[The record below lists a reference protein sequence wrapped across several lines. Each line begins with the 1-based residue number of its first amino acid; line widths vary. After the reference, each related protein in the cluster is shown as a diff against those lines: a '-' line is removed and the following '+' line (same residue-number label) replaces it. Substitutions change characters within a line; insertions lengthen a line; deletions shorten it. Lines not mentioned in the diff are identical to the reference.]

1 MAIAS
6 DYIFREQARIR
17 QEYEIERELKAGKIV
32 AVPNGNNF
40 IASIQNGDTPNY
52 STANYDEL
60 RYNHQS
66 MTYETKSQTIKIREL
81 ESQLAQ
87 KELNKKVEDNKEEM
101 KLEHLIA
108 YYYNR

>member
-17 QEYEIERELKAGKIV
+17 QEYEIERELKAGKTV
-32 AVPNGNNF
+32 AVPNINNF
-40 IASIQNGDTPNY
+40 MASIQNGDTPNY

-60 RYNHQS
+60 RYNHNS

-81 ESQLAQ
+81 ENQLAQ
-87 KELNKKVEDNKEEM
+87 KELNKKVEDGEEKM
-101 KLEHLIA
+101 KLENLVA

>member
-6 DYIFREQARIR
+6 DYMFKEQARIR
-17 QEYEIERELKAGKIV
+17 KEYEVERELKAGKV
-32 AVPNGNNF
+32 VVVPNGNNF
-40 IASIQNGDTPNY
+40 MASIQNGDTPNY

-60 RYNHQS
+60 RYNHNS

-81 ESQLAQ
+81 ENQLAQ
-87 KELNKKVEDNKEEM
+87 KELQKLVKDNNEKME
-101 KLEHLIA
+101 LENLIA

>member
-1 MAIAS
+1 MASAYN
-6 DYIFREQARIR
+6 YIFEEQARIR
-17 QEYEIERELKAGKIV
+17 QEYEIDKKLKAGQIV
-32 AVPNGNNF
+32 AVPNVNNF
-40 IASIQNGDTPNY
+40 IASVQSGGIPNY
-52 STANYDEL
+52 STSNYDEL

-66 MTYETKSQTIKIREL
+66 MTYETKYQTIKIREL

-101 KLEHLIA
+101 KLENLVA